1 MIKFLQSLIKKNY
14 EDCDGREF
22 KARLNENTNAV
33 LVDVRSAS
41 EFKSG
46 TIKGA
51 KNSNMLSPSFSSEII
66 SMDPTK
72 TYFVFCRSGSRSGIA
87 ANMMSKIGLKVINLK
102 DGISAWPR

>member
-1 MIKFLQSLIKKNY
+1 MIKFLKSLFQKNY

-22 KARLNENTNAV
+22 KARLNENTNA
-33 LVDVRSAS
+33 LLLDVRSAS

-51 KNSNMLSPSFSSEII
+51 KNSNMLSPSFSSEIRT
-66 SMDPTK
+66 MDPTK
-72 TYFVFCRSGSRSGIA
+72 TYFVFCRSGSRSGTA

-102 DGISAWPR
+102 GGIVAWPK